1 MKASKV
7 GQKVILFLVSFSL
20 FISCITIS
28 ATAANGGKL
37 GDINSDGSIN
47 STDVTL
53 LKRHLLREN
62 ILTGTAYSNAD
73 TDGDG
78 KITSI
83 DLSYLK
89 RYVLRLISSF
99 PGETSNNLNIPWD
112 WVGIIGTGQS
122 LSVGTTPIFLF
133 RSFPFSVVK
142 HFKVLKQQLFRNII
156 HRCHYTPVDI
166 CNKMLV
172 SFYGKLFQGCSLV
185 CDI

>member
-122 LSVGTTPIFLF
+122 LSVGTTPILSTTQPYNNLKLDLGNLRVPPYDANSSELKLVPLTEPI
-133 RSFPFSVVK
+133 RSLATGFPSA
-142 HFKVLKQQLFRNII
+142 
-156 HRCHYTPVDI
+156 Y
-166 CNKMLV
+166 
-172 SFYGKLFQGCSLV
+172 QGTYMV
-185 CDI
+185 RPP